1 MEIRL
6 ELDNSV
12 SALHVVVTGTLDV
25 HNAAAFQQLMR
36 HLQHAGGSGL
46 SCDIRGTA
54 LADSAARSVVESV
67 RRHTEEFGG
76 VLIDTNTDDA
86 FEALVAPPVTDVTG
100 PGTGAP
106 LA

>member
-1 MEIRL
+1 MEIHL
-6 ELDNSV
+6 ELGS
-12 SALHVVVTGTLDV
+12 SAAAMHVVVTGTLDV
-25 HNAAAFQQLMR
+25 HNAAAFQQVMR

-46 SCDIRGTA
+46 SCDLRRTE

-86 FEALVAPPVTDVTG
+86 FEALVAPPVTDVAG
-100 PGTGAP
+100 PVPPAP

>member
-6 ELDNSV
+6 EPDNSV
-12 SALHVVVTGTLDV
+12 SASHVVVSGTLDV
-25 HNAAAFQQLMR
+25 HDAAAYQRLMR
-36 HLQHAGGSGL
+36 HLQHAGGSGP
-46 SCDIRGTA
+46 SCDIRAAA
-54 LADSAARSVVESV
+54 LADAPARFVVETV

-100 PGTGAP
+100 PGTGSPHA
-106 LA
+106 

>member
-6 ELDNSV
+6 EVDASV
-12 SALHVVVTGTLDV
+12 SALHVVVVGRLDV

-46 SCDIRGTA
+46 SCDIRGTE
-54 LADSAARSVVESV
+54 LGDSAARSVVESV

-86 FEALVAPPVTDVTG
+86 FEALVTPPVPDAAG
-100 PGTGAP
+100 PASGSSHA
-106 LA
+106 